1 MYAVAFTVTPPV
13 GGEGFPAP
21 NSIAWCD
28 LVLASASKRRA
39 EAREKGDSLV
49 VEIMDG
55 VITGVLDRRIEAAAN
70 AVLEERFESA

>member
-1 MYAVAFTVTPPV
+1 MFAVAFTVTPPV

-39 EAREKGDSLV
+39 AAREAEDRV
-49 VEIMDG
+49 VERIMDQ
-55 VITGVLDRRIEAAAN
+55 VIEGVLDKRLAAAK
-70 AVLEERFESA
+70 S